1 MTPTS
6 LSGMRRAD
14 AALSALAVA
23 AITAAVGV
31 LTNQPAPITGDP
43 VSTVT
48 LTRRNVVVLGDSYAG
63 GSSMDSG
70 PGYRWPA
77 LLANRDNFNVH
88 VQAVGGSGFTVDGP
102 GKPDT
107 SIPDQAQHITRYGT
121 PDVVVIMAARNDIH
135 QSAVGKVGAAV
146 TTTLATIHRHAPAAR
161 VLLVGP
167 VWAGDVTPSLYR
179 VFATLEWR
187 ADKAAGGAY
196 IDGATQPGPW
206 LKGHPE
212 MIGTDHVHPNDQGH
226 ALMADKI
233 NPALQVALRS
243 PAQ

>member
-1 MTPTS
+1 
-6 LSGMRRAD
+6 MRRAD

-23 AITAAVGV
+23 AVTATVGV
-31 LTNQPAPITGDP
+31 LTNQPAPVSGDP

-70 PGYRWPA
+70 PAYRWPA
-77 LLANRDNFNVH
+77 LLAERNNFNVR

-102 GKPDT
+102 GKPGT

-135 QSAVGKVGAAV
+135 QSAVGKVGPAV
-146 TTTLATIHRHAPAAR
+146 TATLTTIHKLAPKAKI
-161 VLLVGP
+161 LLIGP
-167 VWAGDVTPSLYR
+167 VWAGETTPFLYR

-206 LKGHPE
+206 FAGHPE
-212 MIGTDHVHPNDQGH
+212 MIGTDHVHPNNAGH

-233 NPALQVALRS
+233 NPALRVALR
-243 PAQ
+243 Q

>member
-1 MTPTS
+1 
-6 LSGMRRAD
+6 MRRAD
-14 AALSALAVA
+14 AALSALAFA
-23 AITAAVGV
+23 AVTATVGV
-31 LTNQPAPITGDP
+31 LTNQPAPTSGDP

-102 GKPDT
+102 GKPGT
-107 SIPDQAQHITRYGT
+107 SIRDQAQHVTRYGT

-135 QSAVGKVGAAV
+135 QSATSKVGPAV
-146 TTTLATIHRHAPAAR
+146 TATLATIHRAAPKAK
-161 VLLVGP
+161 VLLIGP
-167 VWAGDVTPSLYR
+167 VWAGETTPFLYR
-179 VFATLEWR
+179 VFATLEYR
-187 ADKAAGGAY
+187 ADRAAGGAY
-196 IDGATQPGPW
+196 IDGATQSGPW
-206 LKGHPE
+206 FKGHPE
-212 MIGTDHVHPNDQGH
+212 MIGTDHVHPNNQGH

-233 NPALQVALRS
+233 NPALRVALR
-243 PAQ
+243 Q